1 MTRLILL
8 DLAPNPERGGAVVVV
23 LLLIIIIG
31 FILLLAAG
39 LVVFLWYRKR
49 SMRGVEMIRPDTSLT
64 ESAQP
69 SKPNQP

>member
-1 MTRLILL
+1 MTVRLVLFDIPP
-8 DLAPNPERGGAVVVV
+8 DPGGLGLVPAVLV
-23 LLLIIIIG
+23 LVLG

-49 SMRGVEMIRPDTSLT
+49 SLRGVEMIRPDALPTNT
-64 ESAQP
+64 DQP

>member
-1 MTRLILL
+1 MPQLILL
-8 DLAPNPERGGAVVVV
+8 DVAPDPSGVGAVFVV
-23 LLLIIIIG
+23 LLLIIG

-49 SMRGVEMIRPDTSLT
+49 SLRGVEMIRPEILPTGQ
-64 ESAQP
+64 AQP

>member
-1 MTRLILL
+1 VPQLILL
-8 DLAPNPERGGAVVVV
+8 DVAPDPLGLGAVFVV
-23 LLLIIIIG
+23 LLLVIG

-49 SMRGVEMIRPDTSLT
+49 SLRGVEMIRPEILPTGR
-64 ESAQP
+64 AQP